1 MSGERR
7 EREGRENAKDMY
19 ECRRLNGIVK
29 KETDRLSVVCA
40 TDGLGQ
46 CTGNVNGIQ
55 LGADLLLV
63 LVRDSVCNNNL
74 SQNTVVNDLDSLA
87 AENTMCDNGID
98 LDGTVLSKGLG
109 GQSEGTASISHI
121 IDQDGDLSL
130 DISNQHHPGNL
141 VGLLT
146 LLVDQSKVQV
156 EAISNRSS
164 SKRGVNGCK
173 SRSIVRIG
181 QSEGNVL

>member
-1 MSGERR
+1 MGKGER
-7 EREGRENAKDMY
+7 EREKGGENAKDMY
-19 ECRRLNGIVK
+19 ESRCLNGIVK
-29 KETDRLSVVCA
+29 KETDRLSVVCT

-46 CTGNVNGIQ
+46 CAGNVNGIQ

-63 LVRDSVCNNNL
+63 LVGDSVGNNNL
-74 SQNTVVNDLDSLA
+74 GQNTVVNDLDSLA

-98 LDGTVLSKGLG
+98 LDGTVLCKGLG

-121 IDQDGDLSL
+121 IDQDGDLAL
-130 DISNQHHPGNL
+130 DISDQHHPGNL

-156 EAISNRSS
+156 EAISNRGS
-164 SKRGVNGCK
+164 SKRG
-173 SRSIVRIG
+173 G
-181 QSEGNVL
+181 QWL